1 LNARGR
7 RSGRPDSKRFS
18 SPADRLSPFA
28 EEQRSAG
35 LLLKQHFSQFQTFA
49 ATRRTLAVLLCLALL
64 LTFSCSKPNNFK
76 TDNQVSVHQT
86 IDEAGRTITVPDTV
100 TRFISLAPSLTEIV
114 FAIGAGKG
122 LVGRTSYCT
131 YPVEAQKVEAV
142 GDTLKPSIERIIAL
156 RPQIVFVSTAS
167 QLEAFT
173 NELEAHHIA
182 VYVTDSHDLEGVF
195 HSIERIAEV
204 LGKRPQANEL
214 LKQLRARVSSAE
226 KVRSQ
231 PAVRVF
237 YQVSEE
243 PLYTI
248 GREAFI
254 TDLIKRAGGV
264 SVTADIPGAWL
275 KYSAES
281 ALAAK
286 PEAIILPAG
295 GSMGDANS
303 NVASALKRSPA
314 VISGRV
320 YKVNADH
327 LSRPGPRAVDGLE
340 DLARALHPEA
350 FTK

>member
-1 LNARGR
+1 M
-7 RSGRPDSKRFS
+7 
-18 SPADRLSPFA
+18 
-28 EEQRSAG
+28 
-35 LLLKQHFSQFQTFA
+35 
-49 ATRRTLAVLLCLALL
+49 
-64 LTFSCSKPNNFK
+64 
-76 TDNQVSVHQT
+76 HQT
-86 IDEAGRTITVPDTV
+86 LDEAGRTIIVPNTV

-114 FAIGAGKG
+114 YAIGAGEG

-131 YPVEAQKVEAV
+131 YPAEAQKVEAV

-173 NELEAHHIA
+173 SELEAHHIA

-195 HSIERIAEV
+195 RSIERIAEV

-214 LKQLRARVSSAE
+214 LKQLRERVDSVAE
-226 KVRSQ
+226 KVKSQ
-231 PAVRVF
+231 PPVHVF
-237 YQVSEE
+237 YQVSDA

-248 GREAFI
+248 GRDAFI

-264 SVTADIPGAWL
+264 SVTADVPGAWP

-281 ALAAK
+281 ALAAN
-286 PEAIILPAG
+286 PEAIILPTG
-295 GSMGDANS
+295 GSMGNANS
-303 NVASALKRSPA
+303 AVAGALKRSAA
-314 VISGRV
+314 VVNGRV
-320 YKVNADH
+320 YKINDDP

-340 DLARALHPEA
+340 DLARALHPEV

>member
-1 LNARGR
+1 L
-7 RSGRPDSKRFS
+7 
-18 SPADRLSPFA
+18 
-28 EEQRSAG
+28 AG
-35 LLLKQHFSQFQTFA
+35 LLLKQQFQTFA
-49 ATRRTLAVLLCLALL
+49 GTRRAFALVLSLGLL
-64 LTFSCSKPNNFK
+64 LAACSKPNNKK
-76 TDNQVSVHQT
+76 TDSQVSVHQT
-86 IDEAGRTITVPDTV
+86 TDEAGRTITVPDTV

-114 FAIGAGKG
+114 YAIGAGDG

-131 YPVEAQKVEAV
+131 YPAEAQKVEAV

-167 QLEAFT
+167 QLETFT

-195 HSIERIAEV
+195 HSIERIADV
-204 LGKRPQANEL
+204 LGRRPQADEL
-214 LKQLRARVSSAE
+214 LKQLRGRVSSVAE
-226 KVRSQ
+226 RVKSR
-231 PAVRVF
+231 PPVRVF
-237 YQVSEE
+237 YQVSDE

-254 TDLIKRAGGV
+254 TDLIKRAGGI
-264 SVTADIPGAWL
+264 SVTADIPGAWP

-286 PEAIILPAG
+286 PDAIILPTG
-295 GSMGDANS
+295 GSMGNANS

-314 VISGRV
+314 VTNGRV
-320 YKVNADH
+320 YKINDDH

-350 FTK
+350 FTQ

>member
-1 LNARGR
+1 MLDRHTLQFETSSQQR
-7 RSGRPDSKRFS
+7 R
-18 SPADRLSPFA
+18 
-28 EEQRSAG
+28 
-35 LLLKQHFSQFQTFA
+35 
-49 ATRRTLAVLLCLALL
+49 VLCFVVCLALL
-64 LTFSCSKPNNFK
+64 FITSCLKPYTR
-76 TDNQVSVHQT
+76 TDNRVASHQI
-86 IDEAGRTITVPDTV
+86 IDEAGRTITVPDAV

-114 FAIGAGKG
+114 YAIGAGDG
-122 LVGRTSYCT
+122 LVGRTTFCN
-131 YPVEAQKVEAV
+131 YPAEAQQVEAV

-195 HSIERIAEV
+195 HSIEHIADV
-204 LGKRPQANEL
+204 LGKRPQADAL
-214 LKQLRARVSSAE
+214 LKELRVRVRNVAE
-226 KVRSQ
+226 KVQSQ
-231 PAVRVF
+231 PPVRVF
-237 YQVSEE
+237 YQVSAE

-254 TDLIKRAGGV
+254 TDLIKRAGGI
-264 SVTADIPGAWL
+264 SVTADVPGAWP

-286 PEAIILPAG
+286 PQAIILPTG
-295 GSMGDANS
+295 GSMGDADS

-314 VISGRV
+314 VANGRV
-320 YKVNADH
+320 YKINWDL
-327 LSRPGPRAVDGLE
+327 LSRPGPRAVDCLE
-340 DLARALHPEA
+340 DLARALHPEV